1 LSAAPRAADHAR
13 LLLLAVV
20 WSSSFITMKLAA
32 ETIPPATVTAA
43 RIVLAALI
51 LYPIMRA
58 QGHRL
63 PRDGRTWLLFLGI
76 ALAGN
81 SLPFLLITEGL
92 AHVDSGTGAILM
104 AAVPLCAV
112 LMAHALVPGER
123 LTWRSLGGVAV
134 GYAGVAAMVGPAA
147 LAQSSMT
154 LGETAGAQAAIL
166 GGAVLYALAAVLA
179 RRLPPM
185 PPEVPGTGVMLAAAA
200 VSLPLAF
207 LLDDPM
213 ALRPHADSIIATVV
227 LGLVPTAFAS
237 ILFFRLAAAT
247 SATYLAMTNYLVP
260 VLGVAWGALLLDE
273 HFGGSEAVALAL
285 ILAGVWLVGR
295 RER

>member
-1 LSAAPRAADHAR
+1 MSVSPRAADHAR

-20 WSSSFITMKLAA
+20 WSSSFIAMKLAA

-43 RIVLAALI
+43 RIALAALI

-63 PRDGRTWLLFLGI
+63 PRDARTWLLFLGV
-76 ALAGN
+76 AVAGN

-123 LTWRSLGGVAV
+123 LTWRSLGGVAL

-147 LAQSSMT
+147 LAG
-154 LGETAGAQAAIL
+154 LGEAAGAQLTIL
-166 GGAVLYALAAVLA
+166 GGAFLYALAAVLA

-185 PPEVPGTGVMLAAAA
+185 PPEVPGAGVMLAAAA

-207 LLDDPM
+207 VLDDPTT
-213 ALRPHADSIIATVV
+213 LQPQADSIVATVV

-247 SATYLAMTNYLVP
+247 SAAYLAMTNYLVP

-273 HFGGSEAVALAL
+273 HFGGAEALALAL

-295 RER
+295 REG